1 MAKEKKTNSKTPKPS
16 PKKKELVG
24 DMFEDIQKEKQDDN
38 TTITDNTNLTPKEIV
53 LYDASKEEEKEPQT
67 KSETKNTKEKLKS
80 FDFGKNIYLQL
91 HKANLYSIFSSAIIA
106 PAKHI
111 KNRAFSDTQSL
122 DENFLVFS
130 NGNISDIDETQIL
143 LEINFKASE
152 EKIINPV
159 NAVAFTQQ
167 PLPISRIKKIYTASE
182 AVKKDIVSTSLT
194 ADGGII
200 PEQLIQPS
208 FPKELSQADFSKL
221 TTESVKDNSTN
232 IQRFDKI
239 LGAFAYLK
247 NYSWLLVNKTDQL
260 NVVPQHFFYMVN
272 AVSTY
277 SDFQKHKNERAT
289 LFYRQLFGIQN
300 EIEKPFLKWIFTR
313 LNTDKNFTDNDTK
326 DFGSAFLATIQ
337 NKEFQATAK
346 KLLNDLTDSL
356 KRKKAIQEIWQQ
368 QDSEKS
374 FLYLFSFLRNYGNA
388 NTEDKSTSRKD
399 IPEIITTDPFIGEY
413 VFACLGYFYGYKL
426 LRNFEEK
433 IKISDK
439 YISDFA
445 EIVRPLPLKF
455 ELTTLFDYAI
465 IESVYQLV
473 FNSNPNTDNFQFI
486 ESPSLK
492 RELIRRANNLPSDYT
507 FASDEVL
514 GKFNYIIKRKSDI
527 DDAIEQLNKIGEQ
540 IPVVSEL
547 GVYLLRNGVSKNWI
561 SFPDLMTHTDKWKYI
576 VLFKREQ
583 IIEAMRTGKIN
594 PKELIQRIGIS
605 KQSKE
610 F

>member
-1 MAKEKKTNSKTPKPS
+1 MAKEKKTTSKSPKS
-16 PKKKELVG
+16 TPKKKELVG
-24 DMFEDIQKEKQDDN
+24 DLFEEIQKEKQGDN
-38 TTITDNTNLTPKEIV
+38 TIVIDETNPVAREIV
-53 LYDASKEEEKEPQT
+53 LYESNEEEAKEPQT
-67 KSETKNTKEKLKS
+67 AAEVINTKEKLKS

-91 HKANLYSIFSSAIIA
+91 HKANIYSIFSSAIIA
-106 PAKHI
+106 PAKYI

-122 DENFLVFS
+122 DENLLILS
-130 NGNISDIDETQIL
+130 NGNISDIDETQVL

-152 EKIINPV
+152 EKIISPV
-159 NAVAFTQQ
+159 NAVAFTLR
-167 PLPISRIKKIYTASE
+167 PLPISRIKKIYVASE
-182 AVKKDIVSTSLT
+182 SVKKDIVSTSLT

-200 PEQLIQPS
+200 PEQLIQSS
-208 FPKELSQADFSKL
+208 FPNELSQADFTKL
-221 TTESVKDNSTN
+221 TTEYVKDISTD

-260 NVVPQHFFYMVN
+260 NIVPQHFFYMAN
-272 AVSTY
+272 AVSNY

-289 LFYRQLFGIQN
+289 LFYRKLFGIQN

-326 DFGSAFLATIQ
+326 DFGSKFLTTIQ
-337 NKEFQATAK
+337 NKDFQSNAK

-368 QDSEKS
+368 QDSDKS

-426 LRNFEEK
+426 LRNFEER
-433 IKISDK
+433 INISDK

-445 EIVRPLPLKF
+445 ELARPLPLKF
-455 ELTTLFDYAI
+455 ELTTLFDYAV

-473 FNSNPNTDNFQFI
+473 FNSINDTDNFQII
-486 ESPSLK
+486 ESPSIK
-492 RELIRRANNLPSDYT
+492 RELVRRANNLPSDYT
-507 FASDEVL
+507 FTSDEVL
-514 GKFNYIIKRKSDI
+514 GKYNYMIKRKSAI
-527 DDAIEQLNKIGEQ
+527 DDAIEHLSKISEP

-547 GVYLLRNGVSKNWI
+547 GVYLLRNSVSKNWI
-561 SFPDLMTHTDKWKYI
+561 SFPELMTHTDKWKYI
-576 VLFKREQ
+576 VSFKREQ
-583 IIEAMRTGKIN
+583 IIDAMRIGKIN
-594 PKELIQRIGIS
+594 PKELIQRIDIS
-605 KQSKE
+605 KQTKE